1 MYKDVENA
9 MTIVDGLEMMAHAAI
24 QIIIKDVVFHG
35 GAADLLELR
44 KNTPLR
50 DILTQL
56 KPGRNVQEKEQIVR
70 VICYD

>member
-9 MTIVDGLEMMAHAAI
+9 MTIVDGLEMMVHAAI
-24 QIIIKDVVFHG
+24 QIIIKDVVVHG

-44 KNTPLR
+44 KNTRLR

-56 KPGRNVQEKEQIVR
+56 KPGRNVQEKEPIVR